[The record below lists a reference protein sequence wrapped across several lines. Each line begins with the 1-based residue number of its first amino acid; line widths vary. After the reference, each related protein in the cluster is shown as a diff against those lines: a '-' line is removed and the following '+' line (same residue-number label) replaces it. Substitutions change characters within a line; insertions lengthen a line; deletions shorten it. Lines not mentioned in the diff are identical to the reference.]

1 MATEQARLFLDET
14 IKEQRLRYSDL
25 SRLIGKNPAYIQ
37 QFIKRGSPRRL
48 DEQDRKA
55 IARFLGVSE
64 HLLSGMASSSDAHC
78 SSRAPKS
85 VPVPRLS
92 FGASRASGK
101 LDVDKRPTL
110 AIDNRWLREMGAQP
124 PYVSVLRIDGE
135 SMAPTLRHGDDIIID
150 HSDAMTKLRDGV
162 YVLRLDDVLMVRRIS
177 LGPRRG
183 SFSVLSDNRL
193 HPSWTNI
200 DPELVT
206 IVGRVLWVGHTLR

>member
-1 MATEQARLFLDET
+1 
-14 IKEQRLRYSDL
+14 
-25 SRLIGKNPAYIQ
+25 
-37 QFIKRGSPRRL
+37 
-48 DEQDRKA
+48 
-55 IARFLGVSE
+55 
-64 HLLSGMASSSDAHC
+64 
-78 SSRAPKS
+78 
-85 VPVPRLS
+85 
-92 FGASRASGK
+92 
-101 LDVDKRPTL
+101 
-110 AIDNRWLREMGAQP
+110 
-124 PYVSVLRIDGE
+124 
-135 SMAPTLRHGDDIIID
+135 MAPTLRHGDDIIID